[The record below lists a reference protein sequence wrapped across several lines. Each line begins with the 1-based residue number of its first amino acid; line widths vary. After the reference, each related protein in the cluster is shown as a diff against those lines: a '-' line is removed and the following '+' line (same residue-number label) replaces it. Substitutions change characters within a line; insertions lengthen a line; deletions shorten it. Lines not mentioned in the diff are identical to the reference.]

1 MRILLIKPKARLR
14 SVLGLQAFQRMEPL
28 ELGYLAAAAGPAHDT
43 RILDLR
49 LAAWPELALLDSLR
63 RFRPDLVGITGYSHE
78 ASSVKAIARRV
89 RRSLPGTTIVV
100 GGHHAT
106 VAPRDYRIEA
116 IDAVVRGEGCA
127 PFAQI
132 VGALAAGRG
141 LEGIPQVL
149 LPDRTW
155 RDDEE
160 RLWPRFA
167 DPAMLPMPRRDLW
180 DSRRYRSIWTGE
192 KLPRWH
198 PLFPRVAMVRTSW
211 GCRMK
216 CSFCIVPHLCGGIHR
231 TRPVQSVV
239 DEIASL
245 DVDHVYFCDD
255 ENFID
260 EPFAWALA
268 EALDARGVK
277 KRYFAWTRATTV
289 NRSPELLRRWREIG
303 LDAAFLGFEFP
314 SDAELKRASKG
325 GTVAANERALD
336 RLRSMD
342 VAVHAAFMVQPE
354 YGALEFAR
362 LRDYVSRLPPVQC
375 SFTVCTPSPGTPDYQ
390 AMQPRIWV
398 DNPHDLHDCMHP
410 LTPTALPL
418 REFVRSFAEQ
428 AHVALEKVPMRVNRH
443 LAAPDQMVRVA
454 LAGRKYHEG
463 LESIDRDYPEAL
475 RGEIAAA
482 VNPEGLSRDA

>member
-1 MRILLIKPKARLR
+1 MRILLIKPTARLR

-28 ELGYLAAAAGPAHDT
+28 ELGYLAAAACREHDS

-49 LAAWPELALLDSLR
+49 LAVWPEFPLRDSMR

-78 ASSVKAIARRV
+78 VSSVKRIARRV

-106 VAPRDYRIEA
+106 VAPRDYRIET
-116 IDAVVRGEGCA
+116 IDAAVHGEGCV

-132 VGALAAGRG
+132 VRALAAGRG
-141 LEGIPQVL
+141 LDGIPQVM

-160 RLWPRFA
+160 RLWPRLP
-167 DPAMLPMPRRDLW
+167 DPSMLPLPRRDLW
-180 DSRRYRSIWTGE
+180 DTRRYRSVWAGE
-192 KLPRWH
+192 KLARWH
-198 PLFPRVAMVRTSW
+198 PLFPRVSMVRTSW

-239 DEIASL
+239 DEITSL

-268 EALDARGVK
+268 EALEARGVK
-277 KRYFAWTRATTV
+277 KRYFTWTSATTV

-314 SDAELKRASKG
+314 SDAELKRAAKV

-342 VAVHAAFMVQPE
+342 VAVAFMVQPE
-354 YGALEFAR
+354 YGR
-362 LRDYVSRLPPVQC
+362 SSLRDCATTSTACRRFNAASPSACPP
-375 SFTVCTPSPGTPDYQ
+375 
-390 AMQPRIWV
+390 
-398 DNPHDLHDCMHP
+398 
-410 LTPTALPL
+410 
-418 REFVRSFAEQ
+418 Q
-428 AHVALEKVPMRVNRH
+428 AHPTINKPC
-443 LAAPDQMVRVA
+443 
-454 LAGRKYHEG
+454 
-463 LESIDRDYPEAL
+463 S
-475 RGEIAAA
+475 RGS
-482 VNPEGLSRDA
+482 GSRIRMISTTACTL